1 MYPRTQRLWG
11 SGGKAKSKGVSW
23 EQRITSFAIVR
34 FGFVVVPRVSLHV
47 FSYGPLVRFVFDAL
61 HSSSDLFV
69 ILCVSVLVTSLV
81 AKWLFLP
88 LRFILSGS

>member
-1 MYPRTQRLWG
+1 MHVV
-11 SGGKAKSKGVSW
+11 VSSSRAVFQ
-23 EQRITSFAIVR
+23 QRITSLAIV
-34 FGFVVVPRVSLHV
+34 VPGVSLHV
-47 FSYGPLVRFVFDAL
+47 FFFGPLVRFVFDAL

>member
-1 MYPRTQRLWG
+1 MHVV
-11 SGGKAKSKGVSW
+11 VSSSCVAFQ
-23 EQRITSFAIVR
+23 QRITSFAIVR
-34 FGFVVVPRVSLHV
+34 FGFVVVPGVSLHF
-47 FSYGPLVRFVFDAL
+47 FSYGPLVRFVFDAR

>member
-1 MYPRTQRLWG
+1 MLSFLLPVLFFN
-11 SGGKAKSKGVSW
+11 SVSHLL
-23 EQRITSFAIVR
+23 QLCVS
-34 FGFVVVPRVSLHV
+34 VSLPWGEFTCF

>member
-1 MYPRTQRLWG
+1 M
-11 SGGKAKSKGVSW
+11 
-23 EQRITSFAIVR
+23 F
-34 FGFVVVPRVSLHV
+34 

-69 ILCVSVLVTSLV
+69 ILCVSVLVTSFV
-81 AKWLFLP
+81 AKGLFLP

>member
-1 MYPRTQRLWG
+1 MLSFLLRVLFFN
-11 SGGKAKSKGVSW
+11 SVSHLL
-23 EQRITSFAIVR
+23 QLCVS
-34 FGFVVVPRVSLHV
+34 VSLLFLGWFYMF

-81 AKWLFLP
+81 AKSLFLP

>member
-1 MYPRTQRLWG
+1 M
-11 SGGKAKSKGVSW
+11 
-23 EQRITSFAIVR
+23 F
-34 FGFVVVPRVSLHV
+34 FC
-47 FSYGPLVRFVFDAL
+47 RFVFDAL